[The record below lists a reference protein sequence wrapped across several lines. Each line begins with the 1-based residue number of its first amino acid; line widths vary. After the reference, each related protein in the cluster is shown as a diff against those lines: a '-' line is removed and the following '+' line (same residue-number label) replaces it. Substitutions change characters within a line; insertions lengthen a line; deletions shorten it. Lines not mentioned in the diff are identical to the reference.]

1 MGRVGFVTHPLFEA
15 HEMGPGHPESP
26 ERLRAIHSRLEST
39 GTLARLVTIASKAAA
54 REWVETVHESTYVE
68 KLEGRSPSSGY
79 ASLDADT
86 TLCPSSLS
94 AAYLGA
100 GGAMAAADAVM
111 TKQIDQ
117 AFCAVRP
124 PGHHAEADQAMGFC
138 LFNNVAIVAKY
149 LQQHHGLTR
158 VLIVDWDVHHGN
170 GTQHI
175 FYDDPS
181 VLFFSTHQFPHY
193 PGTGRAT
200 ETGRGNGYGLTVNI
214 PLSGGQGDEEYE
226 EVFRTTLVSAANEF
240 RPECVLISAGF
251 DAHRDDPLASM
262 NLTEDG
268 YATLTQIVM
277 DIAMQH
283 ASGRVIS
290 CLEGGY
296 HLQALARSVDRHLLT
311 MLEAGE

>member
-1 MGRVGFVTHPLFEA
+1 MGRVGFVTHPTFEA
-15 HEMGPGHPESP
+15 HEMGPSHPESP
-26 ERLRAIHSRLEST
+26 ERLRAIHSRLESM
-39 GTLARLVTIASKAAA
+39 GTLARLVPIAPKVAV
-54 REWVETVHESTYVE
+54 REWVETVHTPAYVQ

-94 AAYLGA
+94 AAYLGV
-100 GGAMAAADAVM
+100 GGALAAADAVM
-111 TKQIDQ
+111 AEQIDQ

-138 LFNNVAIVAKY
+138 LFNNVAILAKY

-170 GTQHI
+170 GTQHT

-181 VLFFSTHQFPHY
+181 VLFISTHQFPHY
-193 PGTGRAT
+193 PGTGRST
-200 ETGRGNGYGLTVNI
+200 ETGRESGTGFTVNI

-226 EVFRTTLVSAANEF
+226 EVFRTILVPAVNEF

-277 DIAMQH
+277 DIAIQH
-283 ASGRVIS
+283 ASGRVIA

-296 HLQALARSVDRHLLT
+296 HLQALARSVDQHLVT
-311 MLEAGE
+311 MLEA